1 MEYPVLFIELIN
13 SFKKLPGIGSKSAE
27 RMAYEVLKMKQEDVE
42 KFATSLLNVLKINR
56 CPVCGNLTDEG
67 LCDICADNTRD
78 TSVICVVHSTK
89 DIFALEKMKEYNGL
103 YHVLN
108 GYISPQDASSIDN
121 LNINKLIERINS
133 QNVKEVIMATDLT
146 VEGEITAMY
155 ISKLLE
161 KKCNGVKVTRLA
173 HGLPTGATIDYSDE
187 LTLFKAFSNRKEI
200 K

>member
-1 MEYPVLFIELIN
+1 MDYPTLFNELIN
-13 SFKKLPGIGSKSAE
+13 SFKKFSGVGSKSAE
-27 RMAYEVLKMKQEDVE
+27 RMAYEVLKMKEEDVE
-42 KFATSLLNVLKINR
+42 KIATALTNSLKIQR
-56 CPVCGNLTDEG
+56 CPICGNLTESG
-67 LCDICADNTRD
+67 PCDICSDPTRD
-78 TSVICVVHSTK
+78 NSIICVVHTTK

-108 GYISPQDASSIDN
+108 GYVSANDPSSLDN
-121 LNINKLIERINS
+121 LNIDKLITRINN
-133 QNVKEVIMATDLT
+133 QDAKEIVLATDLT

-161 KKCNGVKVTRLA
+161 KKCNNVKITRLA

-187 LTLFKAFSNRKEI
+187 LTLFKAFSERKEI